1 MPHQRSVRIP
11 LDVGKPVVTV
21 QVRVARA
28 DVPGLQVLEP
38 AAGERVR
45 GKRKRVSQKKKT
57 GGGEGEWTA
66 PGWKNAP
73 RERERGDERGCGL
86 APGSSLSLSVSPT
99 SYCEFTRSRSLVD
112 AIFLSISEITL
123 AVWGSSPSPWIDEC
137 CVQDVNRAF
146 WRTDDFAT
154 EQGWMLEGGAY
165 QNRHQM
171 MPGPYNLTYN

>member
-1 MPHQRSVRIP
+1 M
-11 LDVGKPVVTV
+11 

-123 AVWGSSPSPWIDEC
+123 AVGDPFPIGLMNAVYRMSIERS
-137 CVQDVNRAF
+137 
-146 WRTDDFAT
+146 
-154 EQGWMLEGGAY
+154 GG
-165 QNRHQM
+165 QM
-171 MPGPYNLTYN
+171 TLQRSKDGCLKGEPTKTGIS